1 MSGVSLCLG
10 LRGPLEDATSHV
22 RRERGGLQQQKCT
35 LSQFWRSESKI
46 KCPRGHGPQR
56 ALGEGPPSLSQLLV
70 APGIVWLV
78 KHHPIPCLCLH
89 VAFPVSLFVPSCLW
103 WGCSSGFGLHPNP
116 VWLNLDPYINY
127 ICKDPISKEDRN
139 LRFGMDV
146 NWGETLLNP
155 VHLWIPI
162 FKPCGYHSVAL
173 CSTCFV
179 FKTKMASYFLLIF
192 QMIEAY

>member
-1 MSGVSLCLG
+1 MCSFAHSKSPSYGCRVHKINKTNYKASEMSGVSLCLG

-89 VAFPVSLFVPSCLW
+89 VAFPVSLFVPSCL
-103 WGCSSGFGLHPNP
+103 
-116 VWLNLDPYINY
+116 
-127 ICKDPISKEDRN
+127 
-139 LRFGMDV
+139 
-146 NWGETLLNP
+146 
-155 VHLWIPI
+155 
-162 FKPCGYHSVAL
+162 
-173 CSTCFV
+173 
-179 FKTKMASYFLLIF
+179 
-192 QMIEAY
+192 